1 MSKTPSFLPPKA
13 GQPGRLPDGA
23 AIQAKGTSVAAR
35 IKAVEILKRGRI
47 PLVFTGENPGIRA
60 AEPIN

>member
-1 MSKTPSFLPPKA
+1 MSKNPSFLPPKA
-13 GQPGRLPDGA
+13 GQPGRLPDGVA
-23 AIQAKGTSVAAR
+23 SEAEAGTLAAR

-47 PLVFTGENPGIRA
+47 PLVFTGENPGIHA